1 MDESRVN
8 LGAGAPGG
16 AGDFLFEVGGYEIS
30 PRVYIEGRSG
40 GSTPYVDLPEGGV
53 LLEQKMTQASGKI
66 GADIVAPGGDRFGGA
81 VSGAY
86 ARGST
91 KFPEQLQRYG
101 APAKVTYG
109 TRGVEPT
116 EYRGYYEPKGGPRFE
131 GYYRPAMPGG
141 RPDYGIS
148 ANKVFRFEEGGAAP
162 YEMDI
167 PDPMAVSPGPSA
179 ELVMADVYK
188 ARPEDQEEGIGSL
201 IWDKLTGSYST
212 EGLRE
217 SGRSGGSRSEAIY
230 GSGPTFMDQL
240 ITDYGYPSVYDP
252 ELGKNV
258 IPTDRKRYTEAERYA
273 RPEGRYDFPSYPELE
288 DARAHMLGS
297 ADVASKYGPRTAEL
311 AGDVA
316 EFVDTFA
323 PFPVGGSSLGDRA
336 MDTRNNAV
344 GVQIFKKAG
353 IAADFPTLT
362 RMVDREVFNQLD
374 RIMGRTREEQMTP
387 PSEMARAPRNFRS
400 PEGGPDLYFPRN
412 ERGYFETMR
421 PVLGF
426 SRQRYPGD

>member
-16 AGDFLFEVGGYEIS
+16 AGGFSFEVGGYEIT
-30 PRVYIEGRSG
+30 PRAYVEGSSG
-40 GSTPYVDLPEGGV
+40 GSTPSVYLPEGKV
-53 LLEQKMTQASGKI
+53 VFSEEMTQASGKI
-66 GADIVAPGGDRFGGA
+66 GADIVSPGGDRFGGA
-81 VSGAY
+81 ASGVY

-91 KFPEQLQRYG
+91 KYPEQLQRYG
-101 APAKVTYG
+101 APAEVTYG
-109 TRGVEPT
+109 TRGIQPT
-116 EYRGYYEPKGGPRFE
+116 EYSGYYEPKGGPRFE

-148 ANKVFRFEEGGAAP
+148 ARKVFRFEEGGAAP

-188 ARPEDQEEGIGSL
+188 SRPEDQEEGIGSL
-201 IWDKLTGSYST
+201 LWDRLTGSYST

-323 PFPVGGSSLGDRA
+323 PFPVGGSSLRDRE

-344 GVQIFKKAG
+344 GIQIFKKAG
-353 IAADFPTLT
+353 INADFGTLT
-362 RMVDREVFNQLD
+362 RMVDREVFSQLD
-374 RIMGRTREEQMTP
+374 RIMGRSREEQMTP